1 MPRQKPA
8 EANSKSE
15 YQETTS
21 KNINL
26 ICFSYEFAL
35 ILIRAITLLVDK
47 LHQIRLCNNPSTSY
61 C

>member
-15 YQETTS
+15 YHKTKS

-26 ICFSYEFAL
+26 NCFPYEFAL